1 MGTEKE
7 WIKRKHFCMEYK
19 VQFCSGMDKYK
30 GWNNEAKINLMDTK
44 ILNVGKEMKY
54 TQAIENL

>member
-44 ILNVGKEMKY
+44 I
-54 TQAIENL
+54 